1 MNKPALIA
9 AALLAAGCVHA
20 GAAPVPTPAAPPAP
34 AAVAKLP
41 PVSDFVRDDNF
52 VQLKISPTGQYV
64 ALSINIT
71 DTDGK
76 TKRVLLVEDR
86 VSGKRMGHFNLA
98 GRTEVE
104 NFWWVNPQRL
114 LISAGEKDGLL
125 EKPQPTGELYAMNAD
140 GSDQGILI
148 GYRAVSAQG
157 GSHITVG
164 KKTQADGATLVDD
177 LAGDDDNVVVAVW
190 PHDAG
195 GSGFEQAARMD
206 VKSGRTKVLATAPV
220 RNADF
225 VTDLKGEVRFAT
237 GSNSDNES
245 KTYYRDGASSS
256 WVLLNDAAVS
266 NLNLTPLG
274 FDADGHTAWLSK
286 EVAGQGANWLVSYDT
301 TTHTMKDVRQD
312 PVADP
317 SPVFGPHGEVVGV
330 RYDDAKPRF
339 VFFNEQSELAQNFH
353 SLQASFPDQAVVPA
367 GFTANGRQLLLFA
380 YNDRSP
386 GDYYRFDL
394 DSKKAVH
401 LLSHRDWID
410 PDHMGT
416 QKAFAFKA
424 RDGLTLHGFL
434 TLPAG
439 SSGKNLPMV
448 VLPHG
453 GPFFVADDWGFDGEV
468 QLLASRGYA
477 VLQVNYRGSA
487 GFGRGFAH
495 AGYQQWGKA
504 MQDDV
509 TDATKWATAQGIA
522 DAKRICIYGASY
534 GAYAALMGVAKE
546 PSLYRCAAG
555 YVGVYDLP
563 TMYHAGDVQDTR
575 SGTNYLKTTM
585 GQDDLEAVSPD
596 HLADRIGV
604 PVLLAAGK
612 QDERAPPVHTEMMR
626 DALVKAGKQVQA
638 TIYPGEGHGFYL
650 EADREAFYNSLLA
663 FLDHNIGG
671 GAH

>member
-1 MNKPALIA
+1 MQQIVIKALA
-9 AALLAAGCVHA
+9 AALLAAVM
-20 GAAPVPTPAAPPAP
+20 PVGPAAAADTYTPTVAP
-34 AAVAKLP
+34 KLP
-41 PVSDFVRDDNF
+41 PVAAFIRDDRF
-52 VQLKISPTGQYV
+52 ESLKISPTGQYL
-64 ALSINIT
+64 ALSVNIA

-76 TKRVLLVEDR
+76 TKRVLLVEER
-86 VSGKRMGHFNLA
+86 ATGKRLGHFNLA

-104 NFWWVNPQRL
+104 NFWWVNDHRM

-125 EKPQPTGELYAMNAD
+125 EKPQPTGELYAMDVD
-140 GSDQGILI
+140 GKNQGILI
-148 GYRAVSAQG
+148 GYRAVTSQG

-164 KKTQADGATLVDD
+164 HRTQADGATMVDT
-177 LAGDDDNVVVAVW
+177 LRNDDGHVVVAMW

-195 GSGFEQAARMD
+195 GSGYEQAASLD
-206 VKSGRTKVLATAPV
+206 VQTGRATALVAAPV

-237 GSNSDNES
+237 GSNSDN
-245 KTYYRDGASSS
+245 KAKAYYRDDAHAQ

-266 NLNLTPLG
+266 GVNLTPLG
-274 FDADGHTAWLSK
+274 FGADGHTAWLRREDTGK
-286 EVAGQGANWLVSYDT
+286 GADWLVSYDT
-301 TTHTMKDVRQD
+301 ASHTMKDVRQD
-312 PVADP
+312 PVASPDP
-317 SPVFGPHGEVVGV
+317 VYGPQGEVIGV
-330 RYDDAKPRF
+330 RYDDARPRY
-339 VFFNEQSELAQNFH
+339 VFFNEQGELEKTFG
-353 SLQASFPDQAVVPA
+353 SLQASFPDQAVALA
-367 GFTANGRQLLLFA
+367 GFTGNGRQMLI
-380 YNDRSP
+380 YTYSDRSP
-386 GDYYRFDL
+386 GDYYLFDL

-401 LLSHRDWID
+401 LLSHREWID
-410 PDHMGT
+410 PDRMGT
-416 QKAFAFKA
+416 QKAFAFQA

-439 SSGKNLPMV
+439 SSGKDLPLV

-453 GPFFVADDWGFDGEV
+453 GPFFVADGWGFDGEV

-487 GFGRGFAH
+487 GFGRQFAH
-495 AGYQQWGKA
+495 AGYQQWGRV

-509 TDATKWATAQGIA
+509 TDATRWAIGQGVA
-522 DAKRICIYGASY
+522 DPKRVCIYGASY
-534 GAYAALMGVAKE
+534 GAYAALMGAAKE

-575 SGTNYLKTTM
+575 SGTNYLKQTL
-585 GQDDLEAVSPD
+585 GESGLEAVSPD
-596 HLADRIGV
+596 HLADRITV

-612 QDERAPPVHTEMMR
+612 EDERAPPVHTEMMR
-626 DALVKAGKQVQA
+626 DALLKAGKQVQA

-663 FLDHNIGG
+663 FLDRNIGT